1 MKELES
7 LEWILNSKEHRH
19 FSTLKQSMKDKTSDV
34 LAGASGEH
42 CVLFVDNCL
51 LFAERDLHL

>member
-1 MKELES
+1 MKELKS

-19 FSTLKQSMKDKTSDV
+19 FSSLKQSIKDKASDV

-42 CVLFVDNCL
+42 CL
-51 LFAERDLHL
+51 LFPGNC